1 MILTHAILQ
10 INTTPG
16 ESFTSGTGLTNKIK
30 KVYNNMDDTTRKSS
44 NKKTARDVV
53 VDDDEGEND
62 TKRHRTD
69 DANTAAS
76 INHKDSHNN
85 PVVPEPVT
93 SASTTGTGTGS
104 GSGNVAAVTVTTTT
118 TANDELPSTTSEL
131 MEVLCSIISDRYTRE
146 EALYTLVRLSKW
158 AKTKN
163 GNFLRLF
170 HACNGVLIVLNFIKK
185 TMNDGNCVGQ
195 VRMEC
200 IEKAAQVITGVIN
213 PDKNKVNFPLAAKIA
228 ASILEC
234 DGINTLI
241 NASEEYDGREDVP
254 ELNAL
259 CLVWKALDNITA
271 FETDVMTEDVINK
284 DQTIAL
290 FDTGIDVISQ
300 LKSVHGDVASEILEL
315 VFGALNNCI
324 KFSRSYVTTKY
335 FQDKDILAKCLEVF
349 KMDDDG
355 DTWTCRSE
363 NAMEATILFFYT
375 CYSKALLDRSSDYE
389 ILLPLLVM
397 VLKVYPSNDG
407 IRHKAMM
414 LIRDACSIVND
425 RKTIERSGAMEV
437 LGALLAS
444 DNINEAEK
452 RKARFLTRLITA
464 PRRN

>member
-1 MILTHAILQ
+1 M
-10 INTTPG
+10 
-16 ESFTSGTGLTNKIK
+16 
-30 KVYNNMDDTTRKSS
+30 
-44 NKKTARDVV
+44 TARDVF

-76 INHKDSHNN
+76 TNHKDSHNN
-85 PVVPEPVT
+85 PVVPDPVT
-93 SASTTGTGTGS
+93 SASTTGTRTGS
-104 GSGNVAAVTVTTTT
+104 GDVVAVTATVTTTT
-118 TANDELPSTTSEL
+118 NDELPSTKSEI

-200 IEKAAQVITGVIN
+200 IEKAAQVIRGVIHL
-213 PDKNKVNFPLAAKIA
+213 DENKVNLEIATKIA
-228 ASILEC
+228 ASFVKC

-241 NASEEYDGREDVP
+241 NASEEYNGGEDVH

-259 CLVWKALDNITA
+259 YFVWMALVNITA

-284 DQTIAL
+284 DQAIAL

-300 LKSVHGDVASEILEL
+300 LKSVDGDVASEILEF
-315 VFGALNNCI
+315 VFETFFNVVSND
-324 KFSRSYVTTKY
+324 YVTKKN
-335 FQDKDILAKCLEVF
+335 FQDNDILSKCLEVVA
-349 KMDDDG
+349 KRMMRG
-355 DTWTCRSE
+355 ETWTCRSE
-363 NAMEATILFFYT
+363 NVIFGTILLFHT
-375 CYSKALLDRSSDYE
+375 CCCKKLLDRSSDYE

-397 VLKVYPSNDG
+397 VLKVYPSNDE
-407 IRHKAMM
+407 IRNKAMVV
-414 LIRDACSIVND
+414 IQYACEFVND
-425 RKTIERSGAMEV
+425 RKIIERSGAMEV

-444 DNINEAEK
+444 DNINEAGK
-452 RKARFLTRLITA
+452 RQVRFITRLITA
-464 PRRN
+464 P